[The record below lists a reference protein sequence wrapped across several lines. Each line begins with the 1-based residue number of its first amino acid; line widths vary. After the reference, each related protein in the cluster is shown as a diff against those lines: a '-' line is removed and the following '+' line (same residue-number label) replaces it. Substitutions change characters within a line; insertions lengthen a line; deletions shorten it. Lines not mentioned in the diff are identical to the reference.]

1 MSDTK
6 LNIPVFSRKGRGRPS
21 KTEVAARE
29 SRPRG
34 RPPGEAAKMAALRSA
49 LLESDVGP
57 RVVQKVI
64 EVAMNDE
71 HPAQG
76 AMLRLLMD
84 RLAPVSS
91 FETASNDQTKT
102 LQVSITTTS
111 PDGTTTEV
119 TVGKAAP
126 EQEDDDYDE
135 AEVLDVAA
143 REVDDAQP

>member
-6 LNIPVFSRKGRGRPS
+6 FNIPVFSRKGRGRPS
-21 KTEVAARE
+21 STEVAARE

-34 RPPGEAAKMAALRSA
+34 RPPGEAAKMAALREAILST
-49 LLESDVGP
+49 DVGP

-84 RLAPVSS
+84 RVAPVSS
-91 FETASNDQTKT
+91 FENAATDNQRT
-102 LQVSITTTS
+102 LQVSITTTT
-111 PDGTTTEV
+111 PDGGRTEV
-119 TVGKAAP
+119 KIGKAAP
-126 EQEDDDYDE
+126 EAQEDNYDE
-135 AEVLDVAA
+135 DEVLDVAA
-143 REVDDAQP
+143 REVDDGQP